1 MVRKTK
7 IKKRSQPG
15 ASSSEGSNPFAAAYA
30 ARLTRQVAQELNTPR
45 PASTLRKKKTRR
57 ARS

>member
-15 ASSSEGSNPFAAAYA
+15 ASSSEGSNPFAAAYG
-30 ARLTRQVAQELNTPR
+30 ARLTRQVAQELSGSR
-45 PASTLRKKKTRR
+45 QASTPNKKKRR
-57 ARS
+57 AR